1 MLFRSNNM
9 EAFFRATFDT
19 WRDYKRTDRQVAYVG
34 YSPIIGVD
42 GEKII
47 QDLPHGHVLHVVRN
61 PWSAYADTKK
71 RPVPMSLESYMLCW
85 NVNQYYALLG
95 RKKYP
100 GRYHVVR
107 TEDVMAD
114 STKALT
120 PVLEAMGLEGAESLA
135 TPTFNGEP
143 LTQVYPWGTIRTPT
157 PEANKA
163 TAEELSGEEIDSI
176 RTLTWQYQE
185 VLGYTNFI

>member
-1 MLFRSNNM
+1 MEYIRHVADRHELRRKFRRLESAGDVRFVTCTDHATLQHDISDFLTLHRESRDDKAAFMNDHM
-9 EAFFRATFDT
+9 EAFFRATFDA
-19 WRDYKRTDRQVAYVG
+19 WKDCRRSGREKVWVG

-114 STKALT
+114 STKAMRNR
-120 PVLEAMGLEGAESLA
+120 AHSA
-135 TPTFNGEP
+135 
-143 LTQVYPWGTIRTPT
+143 
-157 PEANKA
+157 
-163 TAEELSGEEIDSI
+163 
-176 RTLTWQYQE
+176 
-185 VLGYTNFI
+185 